1 MKSPIRQSVSFVLVW
16 LYVITAIAA
25 AGSALRTDQPLQGN
39 AGGMQFSV
47 VSGDYLYSLPQSN
60 TLAFPARHNDGP
72 AAIKVLL
79 HGLSAVE
86 QPEALAGV
94 AFLAC
99 YLRQAAGFPVH
110 LRKSD
115 LIFPFHYFW

>member
-1 MKSPIRQSVSFVLVW
+1 VKSLIRQAVSLALVW
-16 LYVITAIAA
+16 LYVITTLAA
-25 AGSALRTDQPLQGN
+25 TSSALPTNPTASGN
-39 AGGMQFSV
+39 AGRMQFSV
-47 VSGDYLYSLPQSN
+47 VSGDYLYSLPQSS
-60 TLAFPARHNDGP
+60 TSAFPTRHNDGP
-72 AAIKVLL
+72 TAIKVLL

-86 QPEALAGV
+86 QPEALAAA